1 MGCKRVLL
9 MQRYD
14 FYLSCARVW
23 GEKLCKAREKSINLF
38 NCFSEPQ
45 PILCKS
51 NDLAGVF
58 NSRCVLGRAKC
69 GVYKPKW
76 VDYKPYWGMWED
88 GTNFVASLWTSGRA
102 YCEVEAG
109 FYEV

>member
-1 MGCKRVLL
+1 

-14 FYLSCARVW
+14 IYLSCARVW

-38 NCFSEPQ
+38 NCFSGPQ

-51 NDLAGVF
+51 DDLAGVF
-58 NSRCVLGRAKC
+58 NSCCVLGRAKC

-76 VDYKPYWGMWED
+76 VDYKPYWGMWKD
-88 GTNFVASLWTSGRA
+88 GTNFVASLWTSRRA
-102 YCEVEAG
+102 DCEVEAG